1 MTDSATPQDTAAP
14 AEGPVL
20 PEETGSPAV
29 GDSRSPAVGE
39 TRGPA
44 DDESHGPADG
54 ETHGPAVGETVV
66 AAPEDAERTAL
77 RARRRRAAV
86 RWGAAVV
93 VCALAGTGTALAV
106 TAQERT
112 DLPGLATPKDG
123 RYTFPVLA
131 LPQLPSGQPAPKEN
145 KGRHAADL
153 RSLLLP
159 VPTEAGGSLAA
170 AAAPAAP
177 APAGSGSASASPAAP
192 GSTSTAATPTGTPST
207 SSAAPVGQAPV
218 GRVSCEAITA
228 DWKDPGPLRA
238 LLLQNA
244 CRDAAVREWTAAD
257 GTRTQIRL
265 LSFGSQAEAWPLFD
279 TLRRT
284 GEPKDSSGGVRTGD
298 TQGWDT
304 VFGVDLATREVPGS
318 PAAGTRI
325 AFLSAGNV
333 TGVITMTNPK
343 GVATAAFRQVV
354 TLQSDLLA

>member
-1 MTDSATPQDTAAP
+1 MTDSATQQDASAP
-14 AEGPVL
+14 VKGPVL
-20 PEETGSPAV
+20 PEETSAPAV
-29 GDSRSPAVGE
+29 EE
-39 TRGPA
+39 TPVVA
-44 DDESHGPADG
+44 
-54 ETHGPAVGETVV
+54 ETAA
-66 AAPEDAERTAL
+66 AAPEDGERAA
-77 RARRRRAAV
+77 RRSRRRRAAV
-86 RWGAAVV
+86 RWSAAVV

-123 RYTFPVLA
+123 RYTFPALV

-145 KGRHAADL
+145 KGRHTADL
-153 RSLLLP
+153 RALLLP
-159 VPTEAGGSLAA
+159 VPAEAGGSLV
-170 AAAPAAP
+170 PAAVP
-177 APAGSGSASASPAAP
+177 GVGSSASPSAPGSASASPT
-192 GSTSTAATPTGTPST
+192 GSPSA
-207 SSAAPVGQAPV
+207 SSAAPSGATPSAAAPV
-218 GRVSCEAITA
+218 GRVPCEAITA
-228 DWKDPGPLRA
+228 DWKDPGALRA
-238 LLLQNA
+238 LLLQKA

-279 TLRRT
+279 KLRRT
-284 GEPKDSSGGVRTGD
+284 GEPKDSSGGVATGD

-318 PAAGTRI
+318 PAATRI

-343 GVATAAFRQVV
+343 GVPTAAFRQVV

>member
-1 MTDSATPQDTAAP
+1 MTDSTTPQETAAP

-20 PEETGSPAV
+20 PEEI
-29 GDSRSPAVGE
+29 D
-39 TRGPA
+39 
-44 DDESHGPADG
+44 
-54 ETHGPAVGETVV
+54 GPAVGVPSGGM
-66 AAPEDAERTAL
+66 PEDGERTAR

-106 TAQERT
+106 TAPERT

-123 RYTFPVLA
+123 RYTFPALV
-131 LPQLPSGQPAPKEN
+131 LPQLPSGQSVPRES

-153 RSLLLP
+153 RTLLLP
-159 VPTEAGGSLAA
+159 VPVEAGGSLVP
-170 AAAPAAP
+170 AAAPSAP
-177 APAGSGSASASPAAP
+177 VPSASGSASPSAPGSTSASPTGAPSASPAAP
-192 GSTSTAATPTGTPST
+192 
-207 SSAAPVGQAPV
+207 VGPAPV

-228 DWKDPGPLRA
+228 DWKDPGSLRA

-265 LSFGSQAEAWPLFD
+265 LSFGSQAEAWPMFD
-279 TLRRT
+279 KLRRT
-284 GEPKDSSGGVRTGD
+284 GEPEDSTGGVQTGD
-298 TQGWDT
+298 IQGWDT
-304 VFGVDLATREVPGS
+304 VFGVDLATREVPGAP
-318 PAAGTRI
+318 PATRI

-343 GVATAAFRQVV
+343 GVPTAAFRQVV

>member
-20 PEETGSPAV
+20 PEG
-29 GDSRSPAVGE
+29 
-39 TRGPA
+39 
-44 DDESHGPADG
+44 
-54 ETHGPAVGETVV
+54 THGPAVAEPGPAVGGS
-66 AAPEDAERTAL
+66 AATATEGGERTAL

-123 RYTFPVLA
+123 RYTFPALV
-131 LPQLPSGQPAPKEN
+131 LPQLPSGQPAPREN
-145 KGRHAADL
+145 KGRHTADL

-159 VPTEAGGSLAA
+159 VPTEAGGQLVP
-170 AAAPAAP
+170 AAAPSAP
-177 APAGSGSASASPAAP
+177 APGGSGSASPSAPGSASASPAGAP
-192 GSTSTAATPTGTPST
+192 SASAAATAGTALP
-207 SSAAPVGQAPV
+207 
-218 GRVSCEAITA
+218 GRVPCEAITA
-228 DWKDPGPLRA
+228 DWKDPGALRA
-238 LLLQNA
+238 LLLQKA

-265 LSFGSQAEAWPLFD
+265 LSFGSQAEAWPMFD
-279 TLRRT
+279 SLRRT
-284 GEPKDSSGGVRTGD
+284 GEPKDSSGGVQTGD

-304 VFGVDLATREVPGS
+304 VFGVDLATREVPGAP
-318 PAAGTRI
+318 PATRI

-343 GVATAAFRQVV
+343 GVPTAAFRQVV

>member
-20 PEETGSPAV
+20 PEET
-29 GDSRSPAVGE
+29 
-39 TRGPA
+39 RGPA
-44 DDESHGPADG
+44 VG
-54 ETHGPAVGETVV
+54 ETHGPADGQAAV
-66 AAPEDAERTAL
+66 AAPEDGERTAL

-123 RYTFPVLA
+123 RYTFPALV

-153 RSLLLP
+153 RTLLLP
-159 VPTEAGGSLAA
+159 VPTEAGGSLVA
-170 AAAPAAP
+170 AAAPGAP
-177 APAGSGSASASPAAP
+177 APAGSGSASASVSPAAP
-192 GSTSTAATPTGTPST
+192 GSASASPAATPSA
-207 SSAAPVGQAPV
+207 SSSAPVGPTPV

-228 DWKDPGPLRA
+228 DWKDPGTLRA

-279 TLRRT
+279 KLRRT
-284 GEPKDSSGGVRTGD
+284 GEPKDSSGGVQTGD

-343 GVATAAFRQVV
+343 GVPTAAFRQVV

>member
-20 PEETGSPAV
+20 PEETRG
-29 GDSRSPAVGE
+29 PAVGE

-44 DDESHGPADG
+44 NGETNGPVDGEAHGPADG
-54 ETHGPAVGETVV
+54 QTAV
-66 AAPEDAERTAL
+66 AAPEDGERTAL

-123 RYTFPVLA
+123 RYTFPALV

-153 RSLLLP
+153 RTLLLP
-159 VPTEAGGSLAA
+159 VPTEAGGSLVA
-170 AAAPAAP
+170 AAAPAPTA
-177 APAGSGSASASPAAP
+177 SGSASTSPAAP
-192 GSTSTAATPTGTPST
+192 GSTSAAASPAGTPSA
-207 SSAAPVGQAPV
+207 SSAAPGGPAPV
-218 GRVSCEAITA
+218 GRVFCESITA
-228 DWKDPGPLRA
+228 DWKDPGAVRA

-279 TLRRT
+279 KLRRT
-284 GEPKDSSGGVRTGD
+284 GEPKDSSGGVQTGD

-343 GVATAAFRQVV
+343 GVPTAAFRQVV